1 MMSELLDGKIV
12 MISGAASGIAKA
24 TALLAARSGAAG
36 LLLVDRDAEALDVA
50 VKEVAASGCAVEG
63 LAVDVCGQHAPQEI
77 VQRAVE
83 RFGRLD
89 AAVNAAAI
97 EGGAFE
103 LAELSDETFDAVMA
117 VNVRALFRCLREQLR
132 QMYAQGS
139 GSIVNISS
147 ASIFGVHPTLGAYVS
162 SKAAVRSL
170 SQIAAKEAGGHGV
183 RVNTVCPGLTDTPML
198 RESFGRRPLTSDIAS
213 RIPLGRVAQAS
224 EIAEAILWLCS
235 DRSSFS
241 TAATLVVDGGRV
253 G

>member
-1 MMSELLDGKIV
+1 MSELLDGKIV
-12 MISGAASGIAKA
+12 MISGAASGIGRA

-36 LLLVDRDAEALDVA
+36 LLLVDRDGDALDGA
-50 VKEVAASGCAVEG
+50 VKEVAAEGCAAEG
-63 LAVDVCGQHAPQEI
+63 LAVDLSGEDAPEEI

-103 LAELSDETFDAVMA
+103 LVELSDETFDAVMA
-117 VNVRALFRCLREQLR
+117 VNVRAVFRCLRAQLR

-162 SKAAVRSL
+162 SKAAVHSL
-170 SQIAAKEAGGHGV
+170 SQVAAKEAGAHGV

-198 RESFGRRPLTSDIAS
+198 RSSFGQRPLTGDIAS
-213 RIPLGRVAQAS
+213 RIPLGRVGQPS

-241 TAATLVVDGGRV
+241 TGGALVVDGGRV